1 MFADLWPQSLM
12 PWTADT
18 LAVRPAAGPILTS
31 ARPGLRYQERIARR
45 QPPQCYYRT
54 ERGLAKQ
61 RRLAARLTQA
71 RVRARHLAR
80 HSRG

>member
-1 MFADLWPQSLM
+1 MFADRWPQLLM
-12 PWTADT
+12 PWTAED
-18 LAVRPAAGPILTS
+18 LAVRAAAWPIMTS
-31 ARPGLRYQERIARR
+31 PRPGLRYQERIARL

-54 ERGLAKQ
+54 ERGMAKQ

-80 HSRG
+80 RSRG